1 MWAFVCMPG
10 FLSDQDPAR
19 PSFHLRHVR
28 LFRAFRNQSGG
39 SRGGGDCSLFVCVCA
54 QVCVYPETRGPDGM
68 VWTGRTTK
76 PKTDDQKLCVCERE
90 GASYFR
96 RTDIQYVGVY
106 FCIWD
111 SDDLKT
117 GWKPNLKHELS
128 SVHMY
133 AHVLSSKLCRHLYPS
148 ITTVHS
154 EDTPTA
160 FDLQP
165 HTHTSLHLVLNCVG
179 LVLERLNSQLYE
191 GAMFLARPIQNQLAV
206 EK

>member
-1 MWAFVCMPG
+1 MLAFVCMPG
-10 FLSDQDPAR
+10 PSEAFLSFETCATLQ
-19 PSFHLRHVR
+19 SFQKPFKR
-28 LFRAFRNQSGG
+28 G
-39 SRGGGDCSLFVCVCA
+39 SRGGGDCRLFLCVSA
-54 QVCVYPETRGPDGM
+54 QVCVCQEIRGPDGM
-68 VWTGRTTK
+68 VWTGQTRGIFIPNQRLMTK
-76 PKTDDQKLCVCERE
+76 DCVCVRE
-90 GASYFR
+90 SGLLIFR
-96 RTDIQYVGVY
+96 RSDIQYVGVY

-117 GWKPNLKHELS
+117 GWKPNLKQELS

-133 AHVLSSKLCRHLYPS
+133 AHVLSSKLCRHHYPS

-165 HTHTSLHLVLNCVG
+165 HTHTSLRLVLNWVG
-179 LVLERLNSQLYE
+179 LVLERLNSQLSE
-191 GAMFLARPIQNQLAV
+191 GAMFLAQPIQNQLAV